1 MGADWQLNG
10 VSVHAENDNKKQLL
24 KEVHTSFKAGEIT
37 LLIGRN
43 GAGKSTLLET
53 LAGIRSIQ
61 SGNIE
66 LGTDQLWMENGRRSR
81 LNPEV
86 VLKLG
91 ISMQNAESQWFA
103 SSVREEMV
111 YSLKPYK
118 LDSSIIE
125 ERIAEALARAG
136 LPVELLE
143 RDPWTLS
150 GGQQRRLS
158 LACLLAC
165 EPDWLLLDEPTAG
178 LDAGG
183 IRRLCAVLE
192 AHRAAGRGAV
202 VATHDLDALLPL
214 ADVVAVV
221 DGGTVRAAAKAAAIA
236 HAASAPQALRALDA
250 LRKEAA
256 MPLEQFIQRA
266 DADEAPWPAPQEL
279 AAAISIAL
287 ASRAVQKSGA
297 TAVVTNGAASI
308 YTEHNKPNT
317 FSKEEPKEESKG
329 KLAEKTKTEFSQ
341 LRAAKPSVL
350 LRSNYFDPRALVIVY
365 LFLSASIFAQKTAL
379 ELTVAA
385 VSTLLL
391 LIPFRTLIWPWRR
404 VIRAYAIMIII
415 FCVIA
420 GIGIRPLSFD
430 LDKVWPIVIRLGKL
444 LLIMLLGL
452 PMLKLMTPLRLQ
464 RSLEQTFGFL
474 VRLKV
479 PIHSF
484 AIIVTL
490 IFRFIPLLTG
500 EWERFAK
507 LAHARGKAVTPLKT
521 VPMKRLL
528 PILIPYV
535 RSILRLAEQMADA
548 LEARGFGYAKR
559 KPTYS
564 FRLRFGR
571 ADARLMS
578 IAAAAGSLLFL
589 FAVLF

>member
-1 MGADWQLNG
+1 MHADWKLNG
-10 VSVHAENDNKKQLL
+10 VCVTAENANDKQLL
-24 KEVHTSFKAGEIT
+24 KDVHMTFKAGEIT

-53 LAGIRSIQ
+53 MAGIRTIQ
-61 SGNIE
+61 SGVIALGEDHLWIE
-66 LGTDQLWMENGRRSR
+66 KTRRRSR

-86 VLKLG
+86 VNRLG
-91 ISMQNAESQWFA
+91 ISMQSAESQWFA
-103 SSVREEMV
+103 SSVREEMF
-111 YSLKPYK
+111 YSLKPYG
-118 LDSSIIE
+118 LDSVSTE
-125 ERIAEALARAG
+125 ERIADALAKVG
-136 LPVELLE
+136 LPAELLE

-214 ADVVAVV
+214 ADAVAVV
-221 DGGTVRAAAKAAAIA
+221 SGGTVRAAAKEAAIA

-250 LRKEAA
+250 LREEAA
-256 MPLEQFIQRA
+256 MPLEQLIQHM
-266 DADEAPWPAPQEL
+266 DEAPWPTPKEL
-279 AAAISIAL
+279 ASALVLEL
-287 ASRAVQKSGA
+287 ASRANEKTAPLADENSLAEISSGTIHSKPSIQRAVEQEQTAEVRTEASQK
-297 TAVVTNGAASI
+297 GAA
-308 YTEHNKPNT
+308 
-317 FSKEEPKEESKG
+317 KE
-329 KLAEKTKTEFSQ
+329 
-341 LRAAKPSVL
+341 SVL
-350 LRSNYFDPRALVIVY
+350 LRSDSFDPRAIVLVY

-379 ELTVAA
+379 ELTFA
-385 VSTLLL
+385 TLLTVLL

-404 VIRAYAIMIII
+404 VIRAYVIMIII

-420 GIGIRPLSFD
+420 GIGVSPLSFD
-430 LDKVWPIVIRLGKL
+430 LNKVWPIAIRLGKL
-444 LLIMLLGL
+444 LLIMILGL

-464 RSLEQTFGFL
+464 RSIEQTLGSL
-474 VRLKV
+474 ERLKV

-484 AIIVTL
+484 AIIITL

-521 VPMKRLL
+521 VPIKRLL

-548 LEARGFGYAKR
+548 LEARGFGYSKR

-578 IAAAAGSLLFL
+578 IAAATGILLYLAAML
-589 FAVLF
+589 F